1 MAGYSLELDLQNP
14 WFCPFAFDSE
24 SDITHGGVKG
34 RASCVRREACIVE
47 TTAGVDLLGHYMA
60 PLAYAQMQVVAQAVR
75 VGRNPES
82 APA

>member
-1 MAGYSLELDLQNP
+1 MAGYSLELALQNP

-47 TTAGVDLLGHYMA
+47 TTGRSDSLGNYLHLGIGERRHVM
-60 PLAYAQMQVVAQAVR
+60 P
-75 VGRNPES
+75 
-82 APA
+82 